1 MKYIVQWEAMNK
13 TTTPPFFSPRVG
25 FASFYA
31 KKERDDKADQLEEE
45 LSSCEYSRVIKID
58 CDEHYF

>member
-31 KKERDDKADQLEEE
+31 KKERDDKADQLEE
-45 LSSCEYSRVIKID
+45 
-58 CDEHYF
+58 